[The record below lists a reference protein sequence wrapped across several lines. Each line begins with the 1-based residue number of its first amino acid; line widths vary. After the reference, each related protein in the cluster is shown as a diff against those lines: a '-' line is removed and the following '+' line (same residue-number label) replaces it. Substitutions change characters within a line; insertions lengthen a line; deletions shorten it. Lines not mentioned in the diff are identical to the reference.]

1 MLLTS
6 LESSMVT
13 VNTLKPDKMTHKSL
27 YVFSPWFFLSNNRAE
42 KFAKMVEA
50 MCSILLNKADYY
62 L

>member
-27 YVFSPWFFLSNNRAE
+27 YVFSPWSILSNNRAE
-42 KFAKMVEA
+42 KFAKMVGA